1 MEFVGGAGC
10 PRQPQ
15 EPDVDVGE
23 QGIQQLRQF
32 RLVVVRT
39 LRYPNLA
46 NNNTGF
52 DLGLNTPIMKF
63 STLSIPLLGPWKD
76 IVFLRY
82 TEPLQ
87 YLETRSAAPAP
98 SSSLW
103 STAAILTSAVSTSLT
118 ADCLQLSRDFRCI
131 FGPIC
136 WRIFNNSFALLTR
149 QVKQSKNLFIVVGFY
164 VLIVLL

>member
-63 STLSIPLLGPWKD
+63 STLSIPLLGP
-76 IVFLRY
+76 
-82 TEPLQ
+82 
-87 YLETRSAAPAP
+87 
-98 SSSLW
+98 
-103 STAAILTSAVSTSLT
+103 
-118 ADCLQLSRDFRCI
+118 C
-131 FGPIC
+131 
-136 WRIFNNSFALLTR
+136 NS
-149 QVKQSKNLFIVVGFY
+149 
-164 VLIVLL
+164 